1 MREKIKMNKAGVSL
15 IAVLLFMLIATIAAT
30 ATWKWITSESNSSSS
45 RMLKREAYQS
55 AVSGIEATRAWMTYH
70 ANDVGAMIKQYQDNN
85 NVPVKLDAQLAEF
98 KRGGQSYDVW
108 LTGVNTD
115 GVSYKVKIVSKGTA
129 RDGQANHT
137 EAAIFRVDG
146 LYKVRMP
153 GRARVVNSEFDY
165 SYFGGSTHNAGNM
178 NPTSMLV
185 NGNWSGNP
193 NNVERNFVV
202 TGNATLSGNNVHV
215 GTLACIGG
223 NLNADNGFTGGH
235 LFVNGK
241 SSPLVANLTGNAYF
255 NGKVVMGKQATPGFV
270 VAGNVSLN
278 DTMITSQ
285 DEFSPLIEG
294 DFCLSEDALLM
305 SDGVNNAFTARGNVW
320 MPGTYNVAKVHHC
333 GANKDHCEIEDKD
346 DKYERIVLAGN
357 ASSAAYIKY
366 ARPYQDY
373 VTLQD
378 ERTFTHNDSWKM
390 SCRSIPTPIMTGM
403 FQQEGYGCMPVFG
416 LGPAGQNN
424 GWNYWDSGSYK
435 AYQKNVANGENKYYW
450 YYVEPG
456 VKDVEY
462 KTYVN
467 TNLKTQTGFGWGVTW
482 ENTTLGAYFTGGE
495 VFYEVPPSNKYHDY
509 HYSGNKI
516 LNSPYCKHDAGPA
529 NKMKPKCFVP
539 TWFKINGQLHTSL
552 PSSPEDAGVQC
563 ADNVISACDSIW
575 EKKAGCDGASYKVDD
590 LLTNSYDAF
599 KGYATKGCAAEI
611 TVWDN
616 DVVEKMNACYAS
628 MNAEGGA
635 DLFNGY
641 LVVSVR
647 SNGLKNPSGTLTG
660 KFIVIFEDD
669 VGQQNFPPT
678 AENSYV
684 FLYLRNGG
692 TGSIQPQVD
701 GGRYNY
707 FIFTDKSVSTLL
719 FNNSTLSGSVYAK
732 ALNCAGVADMHIRA
746 IETNREMYQDLILNG
761 ILCPAGETCDGTY
774 TEPTSSATTTA
785 TSSAST
791 EVTLGSTDTYYIASA
806 PQLRV
811 TVESQYKN
819 DENITGLNNS
829 NPLTGSFIVLPRVV
843 YLTVDPVGSLSD
855 YYKAIPL
862 NSKLSVT
869 ESAVTCTGGIPTT
882 AKFGSSPLSEGFY
895 KCNVTG
901 TVGVNQMTVPFYVY
915 VNGTLSNA
923 PNINLQEDNVEL
935 AKGNTRGVTLVAS
948 AAPGAQEYIIHFM
961 YQKSD
966 GWNVSPVNGAS
977 CDANRECVV
986 SMTGQSLTKAI
997 LSVENED
1004 ADNGAVLVHVT
1015 ACEGCIVGPNRTE
1028 TIYVSNSA
1036 VINRKSVEDY
1046 CLQNT
1051 EDCES
1056 HDYKVNQPDCDYAGT
1071 WVNIYTT
1078 NTVDGCKILTAN
1090 DQWSCGI
1097 TGNMHLVEASGVP
1110 AACEVVIP
1118 DQVLTGPLTPNS
1130 TNNYLYASLK
1140 AKALT
1145 FYYGFA
1151 GTDIS
1156 DNEQINVQVEDL
1168 NGNTRLGYCT
1178 YKDFNEDKSRSTKKC
1193 SITVYSGS
1201 LVTLSLSNKT
1211 SEFNR
1216 WKCEAGVDCADLTN
1230 YNGSQLSFFV
1240 SGSNTVYAHFN
1251 ENDQHCFF
1259 DEFTSA
1265 SLECGGPAGKYCITS
1280 CPNASGTCDVNSK
1293 WKMIEGSL
1301 DNIETVAD
1309 KKIRLKSSVT
1319 SKKKESEMP
1328 KVTVMSRTQ
1337 AGVYGSLKA
1346 QFQILKQGINQ
1357 GDLSRMGVKNSG
1369 FLLRSD
1375 TTATNYLLLNVFMDQ
1390 NDRIV
1395 ARICLNGGELC
1406 RESELYHEGDAA
1418 YTSVGNIV
1426 LMTATIE
1433 RVDGSTTD
1441 SLKVSVIPSIW
1452 SSYSYSTSFALN
1464 EENLPGVSVLSDRT
1478 TNERV
1483 GYRLGDPNFELYG
1496 IGWVSTDYNAECWEG
1511 YPSVKCSFRAAYAG
1525 GIVPKGKTVEPWV
1538 GLSAWYED
1546 RNSCTETYYYNGN
1559 DAGCLGTSVADGF
1572 VSCDNKYNFNQAG
1585 PHGSGSTIAKAGV
1598 TGCYISQEE
1607 KAWTSD
1613 LFECGTFWVGD
1624 MKPCSANITFTK
1636 VSVEGS
1642 DEYWSA
1648 SNSVNLR
1655 GATLVFNLNN
1665 SNQDEIEISL
1675 FSTHEN
1681 DSYSYGENA
1690 KYSKTYKTTAN
1701 GTFSLSVE
1709 DVSDVEGF
1717 DPEHVAGIYIHD
1729 LTLGSRDVVQSVQSS
1744 CPNVLALNNCRAFY
1758 NTASKKWNIS
1768 AVVYNKAK
1776 AGAVEVAVNSEIDA
1790 SNMDPKSPLRCG
1802 GADQEECQWAVDD
1815 QLVFTWDDDP
1825 YERNMN
1831 SSYQFTISLS
1841 PKEGTGSV
1849 EPCVTA
1855 PVRINPITAS
1865 CSINKTNVVVGGGVP
1880 VVTYSLT
1887 GCPDDGCDYKILVGD
1902 QVLAQSTATG
1912 DFNNQTTNPMGMNT
1926 TEVPLAV
1933 GTEYAVTMQPVSNTT
1948 GKRSYDAD
1956 SCGTFTVKSKTE
1968 ISGVSGICSIL
1979 DNSGNEV
1986 TSIGAGEWA
1995 KMHVDLTAE
2004 TSVQATFK
2012 GTVYANQS
2020 VENAWWLNVGSNNN
2034 YGFQA
2039 PSEYGSYSYYVEY
2052 QGETL
2057 CTGTV
2062 SVVAP
2067 GSNISGTCALKLGND
2082 EIESAVGATAG
2093 IQITPVSFSG
2103 CTGNFTGK
2111 LKVGNNTID
2120 GDVLCNCTSC
2130 WSGNSFAAPAAQ
2142 SDDQTYAIK
2151 LMTEDG
2157 SHDLCSVDLTVIGT
2171 STRACGENDWV
2182 TSDHVIPATNDNA
2195 SIQPTRG
2202 FTEGCYRLNT
2212 GKACSMVQ
2220 IENASGTGY
2229 VTVNGT
2235 QFSCA
2240 YHQSTSITAQSII
2253 DFSVSNGCTIGKL
2266 YLSSCAAT
2274 GNGNENG
2281 NENGGDDGGETGTTI
2296 SHSASLSAGN
2306 HDISGWNESWCGT
2319 PTTIKVQSGQN
2330 VQNCLNWVTGSNKNY
2345 LVNNG
2350 SNNCVGTLDVTYPI
2364 HVEVPEGN
2372 TLILYCNTN

>member
-1 MREKIKMNKAGVSL
+1 MQTNLKMNKAGVSL
-15 IAVLLFMLIATIAAT
+15 IAVLLFMLVATIAAT
-30 ATWKWITSESNSSSS
+30 ATWKWITSESRSSSS
-45 RMLKREAYQS
+45 RMMKREAYQS
-55 AVSGIEATRAWMTYH
+55 AVAGIEATRAWMTYH
-70 ANDVGAMIKQYQDNN
+70 ANDVGALIKQYQENGN
-85 NVPVKLDAQLAEF
+85 TPVKIDAQFAEF
-98 KRGGQSYDVW
+98 KKGGQSYDVW
-108 LTGVNTD
+108 MTGANTD
-115 GVSYKVKIVSKGTA
+115 GTSYKVKVVSKGSA
-129 RDGQANHT
+129 RDGKANHT

-146 LYKVRMP
+146 LYKVKMP
-153 GRARVVNSEFDY
+153 GKTQVVNSEFDY
-165 SYFGGSTHNAGNM
+165 SYFGASTNNAGNM

-185 NGNWSGNP
+185 NGNWTGNP
-193 NNVERNFVV
+193 NNVSKSFIV
-202 TGNATLSGNNVHV
+202 TGNATLSGNNVNV

-223 NLNADNGFTGGH
+223 NLNADNGFWGRD

-241 SSPLVANLTGNAYF
+241 SSPFVASLTGNAYF
-255 NGKVVMGKQATPGFV
+255 NGKVVMGTQATPGFV
-270 VAGNVSLN
+270 VSGNVSLN

-285 DEFSPLIEG
+285 GGLTPLIEG
-294 DFCLSEDALLM
+294 NFCLSEKALLM
-305 SDGVNNAFTARGNVW
+305 SDGDGHPFTANGNVW
-320 MPGTYNVAKVHHC
+320 MPGPYNVAKVKGC
-333 GANKDHCEIEDKD
+333 GMNKDHCEIDDKD
-346 DKYERIVLAGN
+346 DKYDMIVLAGN
-357 ASSAAYIKY
+357 TSSAAYIKY
-366 ARPYQDY
+366 ALPYQDY
-373 VTLQD
+373 VALQD
-378 ERTFTHNDSWKM
+378 DRTFTQNTTWKKA
-390 SCRSIPTPIMTGM
+390 CKTVPTPIMTG
-403 FQQEGYGCMPVFG
+403 FWQQGGHGCMPTFG
-416 LGPAGQNN
+416 HGPTGSTD
-424 GWNYWDSGSYK
+424 GWDYWETGTHK
-435 AYQKNVANGENKYYW
+435 AYERNRANGENKYFW

-456 VKDVEY
+456 VTDVEY

-467 TNLKTQTGFGWGVTW
+467 TDLKTQTGVGWGVTW
-482 ENTTLGAYFTGGE
+482 SNTTLGAYFAGGE
-495 VFYEVPPSNKYHDY
+495 VFYEVPPSNTYHDY

-516 LNSPYCKHDAGPA
+516 LNSPYCKHEPGPA
-529 NKMKPKCFVP
+529 KKMKPKCSVP

-552 PSSPEDAGVQC
+552 PASPEDAGFEC
-563 ADNVISACDSIW
+563 ADKVVSACDSIW

-590 LLTNSYDAF
+590 LLTNSYDTF
-599 KGYATKGCAAEI
+599 KTYATKGCAADI

-616 DVVEKMNACYAS
+616 DVSQKMNTCYATLK
-628 MNAEGGA
+628 AAGGS

-647 SNGLKNPSGTLTG
+647 SNGLKNPSDALTG

-678 AENSYV
+678 TAGSYV

-701 GGRYNY
+701 GGLYNY
-707 FIFTDKSVSTLL
+707 FIFTDKTVATLL

-732 ALNCAGVADMHIRA
+732 AANCAAVPDMHIKA
-746 IETNREMYQDLILNG
+746 IESNQQMYQDLILNG
-761 ILCPAGETCDGTY
+761 ILCPAGSICDGSY
-774 TEPTSSATTTA
+774 SEPTSSSATA

-791 EVTLGSTDTYYIASA
+791 EVTLGSTDTYYIAGA

-819 DENITGLNNS
+819 EENIAGLNNS
-829 NPLTGSFIVLPRVV
+829 NPLSGSFIVLPRVV

-869 ESAVTCTGGIPTT
+869 ESSVNCAGGIPTAT
-882 AKFGSSPLSEGFY
+882 KFGSTSLTEGFY

-901 TVGVNQMTVPFYVY
+901 TVGINQMTVPFYVY
-915 VNGTLSNA
+915 VNGSNSNA
-923 PNINLQEDNVEL
+923 PYINFKESDVQV
-935 AKGNTRGVTLVAS
+935 AKGNTTVPTIVAS
-948 AAPGAQEYIIHFM
+948 AVPGQDYIVHFT
-961 YQKSD
+961 YQATE
-966 GWNVSPVNGAS
+966 GWQVTEAAGTD
-977 CDANRECVV
+977 CDENRECVATLRGPGV
-986 SMTGQSLTKAI
+986 ETPV
-997 LSVENED
+997 LSVKNNS
-1004 ADNGAVLVHVT
+1004 ADNGSVLVHIT
-1015 ACEGCIVGPNRTE
+1015 SCDGCVVGTNRTE

-1036 VINRKSVEDY
+1036 TIYRRSIEEY
-1046 CLQNT
+1046 CSQT
-1051 EDCES
+1051 ENQSDCAS
-1056 HDYKVNQPDCDYAGT
+1056 HDYGLNLPDCDYSGT
-1071 WVNIYTT
+1071 WVNISTT
-1078 NTVDGCKILTAN
+1078 NTVDGCKVLSAN

-1097 TGNMHLVEASGVP
+1097 TGTMQLVEASGAP
-1110 AACEVVIP
+1110 AACDVVIP
-1118 DQVLTGPLTPNS
+1118 SKTLTNLTPNS

-1140 AKALT
+1140 AKAFT

-1151 GTDIS
+1151 GTEIS
-1156 DNEQINVQVEDL
+1156 EDEQINVQVEDL
-1168 NGNTRLGYCT
+1168 NGNTRLGSCT
-1178 YKDFNEDKSRSTKKC
+1178 YKDFDVNKAKTKC
-1193 SITVYSGS
+1193 FITAYSGS
-1201 LVTLSLSNKT
+1201 LVTLSLANATKS
-1211 SEFNR
+1211 FNR
-1216 WKCEAGVDCADLTN
+1216 WKCEEGADCADLSN
-1230 YNGSQLSFFV
+1230 YNGSSISFYV
-1240 SGSNTVYAHFN
+1240 SGTNTVYAHFN
-1251 ENDQHCFF
+1251 ETDKHCFF

-1265 SLECGGPAGKYCITS
+1265 SLECGGAAGKYCFTS
-1280 CPNASGTCDVNSK
+1280 CQETGETCNANAK
-1293 WKMIEGSL
+1293 WKIVEGSL
-1301 DNIETVAD
+1301 SNIETVAD

-1319 SKKKESEMP
+1319 RKKKETEMP
-1328 KVTVMSRTQ
+1328 KVTVMSRAQ
-1337 AGVYGSLKA
+1337 AGLYGIMKA
-1346 QFQILKQGINQ
+1346 EFQILKQGLNES
-1357 GDLSRMGVKNSG
+1357 DLSRMGVKNSG

-1375 TTATNYLLLNVFMDQ
+1375 SMATKYLLLNVFLDQ
-1390 NDRIV
+1390 YNQIV
-1395 ARICLNGGELC
+1395 ARICLDGGDNCKEL
-1406 RESELYHEGDAA
+1406 SLLNEGVAA
-1418 YTSVGNIV
+1418 YSSEGNIV
-1426 LMTATIE
+1426 MVTATIE
-1433 RVDGSTTD
+1433 RVDGSLAD
-1441 SLKVSVIPSIW
+1441 SLKVSVIPSVW
-1452 SSYSYSTSFALN
+1452 ASQSYSATFALN
-1464 EENLPGVSVLSDRT
+1464 NDNLAGVESLNNRAD
-1478 TNERV
+1478 NEYV
-1483 GYRLGDPNFELYG
+1483 GFRLGDPNFELYG

-1511 YPSVKCSFRAAYAG
+1511 YPNVKCSFRAAYAG
-1525 GIVPKGKTVEPWV
+1525 GIVPKDKKVAPWV
-1538 GLSAWYED
+1538 GLSAWYEY
-1546 RNSCTETYYYNGN
+1546 RSTCTEAYYYNGN
-1559 DAGCLGTSVADGF
+1559 DAGCIGTTKGGF
-1572 VSCDNKYNFNQAG
+1572 KTCDDKYTFTTAG

-1598 TGCYISQEE
+1598 TGCYIKDEDVL
-1607 KAWTSD
+1607 WTSD
-1613 LFECGTFWVGD
+1613 LFECGTFWVGN
-1624 MKPCSANITFTK
+1624 MNPCSANILFTK
-1636 VSVEGS
+1636 STVEGS
-1642 DEYWSA
+1642 DEYWA
-1648 SNSVNLR
+1648 SSTLANLR
-1655 GATLVFNLNN
+1655 GATLVFELNN
-1665 SNQDEIEISL
+1665 PNHDEIEIAMY
-1675 FSTHEN
+1675 STHAS
-1681 DSYSYGENA
+1681 DDYSYGTDA
-1690 KYSKTYKTTAN
+1690 KYSKTYKTNAN
-1701 GTFSLSVE
+1701 GTLSLSVE
-1709 DVSDVEGF
+1709 DLSDVEGF
-1717 DPEHVAGIYIHD
+1717 DPEHVSGVYVHN
-1729 LTLGSRDVVQSVQSS
+1729 LTLGTRDVVQNIQSS

-1776 AGAVEVAVNSEIDA
+1776 AGAVEVAVNSEIDGL
-1790 SNMDPKSPLRCG
+1790 NMDPKSPLRCG

-1815 QLVFTWDDDP
+1815 QLVFTWNDDP

-1887 GCPDDGCDYKILVGD
+1887 GCPDDDCDYKILVGD

-1948 GKRSYDAD
+1948 GKRSYDAVP
-1956 SCGTFTVKSKTE
+1956 CGTFTVKSKTE

-1979 DNSGNEV
+1979 DNSGTV
-1986 TSIGAGEWA
+1986 VDSIGAGEWA

-2067 GSNISGTCALKLGND
+2067 GSNISGTCVLKLGND

-2171 STRACGENDWV
+2171 STSACGENDWV
-2182 TSDHVIPATNDNA
+2182 TTNHVIPATNDNA
-2195 SIQPTRG
+2195 SIQPTGG

-2296 SHSASLSAGN
+2296 SHSASLSAGK